1 MNTKVFQ
8 DSNSSNAAEYIDC
21 IEDTYN
27 FEETF
32 FKLESEKELQYSIS
46 KLPENEKELVHMLF
60 YQKSSVKAY
69 ADKKDMPYLQ
79 AVRIRKR
86 VLRKLGDHLNLELS

>member
-1 MNTKVFQ
+1 MNTKVFP
-8 DSNSSNAAEYIDC
+8 DSSSSNAAEYIDC
-21 IEDTYN
+21 IEDTDN

-60 YQKSSVKAY
+60 YQKCSIKAY
-69 ADKKDMPYLQ
+69 ADKKDLPYPQ
-79 AVRIRKR
+79 AVRTRKR
-86 VLRKLGDHLNLELS
+86 VLRKLGDHLTSQLS